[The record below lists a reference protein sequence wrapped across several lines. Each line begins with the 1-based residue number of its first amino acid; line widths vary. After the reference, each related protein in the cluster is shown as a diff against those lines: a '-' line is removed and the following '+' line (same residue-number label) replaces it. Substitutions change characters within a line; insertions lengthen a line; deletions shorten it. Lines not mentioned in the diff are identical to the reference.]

1 MIVSLPDVL
10 AETSQALQA
19 GLSLMVARGAA
30 TEDAHRISLSTG
42 AADGLR
48 TLSQEWIEDLGDRAV
63 VPYEATAELA
73 EGEVFLI
80 EDEETLADLR
90 PLYDVAADATDLPT
104 IPAAELDQ
112 RIALYAVVV
121 GETDRIALLKRSD
134 PRIGYRGKR
143 TFLAILDERLERLEG
158 PTFAFY
164 TSFDIVLAPEWALV
178 VSQSEFER
186 LFRDAGFVEQQIGE
200 WVAGIDQVLPWA
212 PGSVDALAEVA
223 KRDSRLWRRLREIN
237 RRGHLADV
245 TIDQVRDYA
254 VQMNLEIDH
263 LIDNDQLIF
272 DADER
277 FTTLHLL
284 NEDLFR
290 GPLSDERFE
299 AQRKASA

>member
-1 MIVSLPDVL
+1 
-10 AETSQALQA
+10 
-19 GLSLMVARGAA
+19 MVARDPAA
-30 TEDAHRISLSTG
+30 GDAYRISLSAG

-48 TLSQEWIEDLGDRAV
+48 TLSQEWIDGLGGRVV

-80 EDEETLADLR
+80 GDEETLTDLQ
-90 PLYDVAADATDLPT
+90 PLYEMAADATELPT
-104 IPAAELDQ
+104 IPTDELDQ

-121 GETDRIALLKRSD
+121 GEVDRIVLLKRSD

-164 TSFDIVLAPEWALV
+164 TSFDLILAPEWAVV
-178 VSQSEFER
+178 VSQTAFER
-186 LFRDAGFVEQQIGE
+186 LFRDAGLVEQHIDE

-212 PGSVDALAEVA
+212 PGSVDALAKVA
-223 KRDSRLWRRLREIN
+223 TRDSRIWRRLREIN
-237 RRGHLADV
+237 RRGHLVDV

-254 VQMNLEIDH
+254 GQMNLEIDH

-272 DADER
+272 DPDER